1 MSMRI
6 LAPCLAAFLLLA
18 QARARRLP
26 VRGGADAGVG
36 IAVHVE
42 RDGGPS
48 DGGAAPTSDDL
59 AELRRDVSTLKTRT
73 QALERDSQR
82 ARDQDQLLQRLSDQV
97 QSLRQELAQDKA
109 QDKAQKQ
116 AREDEQAARRDETQQ
131 AMTGLAQVQNAMAGG
146 SADVDRA
153 LVSLRSSLPPAAQR
167 DVDAAREALRNR
179 DLAAARALVAQAMMD
194 AQAR

>member
-18 QARARRLP
+18 QTRARRLP

-48 DGGAAPTSDDL
+48 DGGAAPTSDEL

-97 QSLRQELAQDKA
+97 QSLRQELA